1 MSTNLPLKI
10 RHILRNGFILAA
22 SVNAF
27 LIMMGTLILHFVFV
41 RRKKPFKA
49 NPADYKNKE
58 KKDKAPLTILRRKLN
73 KEGREWH
80 QNCKCESLS
89 IHSFDGL
96 KLYGEL
102 VPAKNCTSNQ
112 YVILVHG
119 YSGSRLEMYTFGKD
133 YYDQGYHVLFIDLR
147 SHGKSEGRYIT
158 MGWLDRM
165 DMQEWINLLIK
176 RNQNAR
182 IVLHGISMG
191 AATVMMTAGEKL
203 PSHVKACVEDCG
215 YTSVSD
221 IFAKELWALLH
232 LPPFPLMHITSKI
245 SKHRA
250 GYSFQDAS
258 CIRQLQK
265 CKIPMLFIHGK
276 EDTFVPYSMMQPLYD
291 ACAAPKEKYIVKGA
305 GHVES
310 RCADLKRYNEKV
322 FTFLD
327 KHVK

>member
-1 MSTNLPLKI
+1 MSTNLLLKI
-10 RHILRNGFILAA
+10 KNILGNLLILAA
-22 SVNAF
+22 SVNTF
-27 LIMMGTLILHFVFV
+27 LVMMGALILHFVFV
-41 RRKKPFKA
+41 RRKKPFTA
-49 NPADYKNKE
+49 NPADYKNK
-58 KKDKAPLTILRRKLN
+58 KMKDKEPLTIMRKKLN

-80 QNCKCESLS
+80 HSYKCEPLS
-89 IHSFDGL
+89 IRSFDGL

-102 VPAKNCTSNQ
+102 VPSLDPSSNQ

-133 YYDQGYHVLFIDLR
+133 YHERGYHVLFVDLR

-165 DMQEWINLLIK
+165 DMQGWINLLIK

-191 AATVMMTAGEKL
+191 AATVMMTAGERL

-221 IFAKELWALLH
+221 IFAQELAALLH
-232 LPPFPLMHITSKI
+232 LPPFPLLHITSKI
-245 SKHRA
+245 SKHHA

-265 CKIPMLFIHGK
+265 CKIPMLFIHGEK
-276 EDTFVPYSMMQPLYD
+276 DTFVPYSMMQPLYD
-291 ACAAPKEKYIVKGA
+291 ACASPKEKYIVKDA

-310 RCADLKRYNEKV
+310 RCADLKQYNEKV

-327 KHVK
+327 KYVK